1 MLAEPIAS
9 APISPALCQLKLMGT
24 QRTQRMSKNFHPPMM
39 FSPARAVPSQRPETY
54 ELLAEEP
61 VHLRDYLHILVRRKG
76 LILGI
81 FLGVILLTAAA
92 VLLVTPVYR
101 ATALLQITQDN
112 NIAQFGDHDP
122 LAALKGGG
130 DLTRFQET
138 QVKILSSR
146 SLAWRLIETLN
157 LRDHPDFKVQGESE
171 PPIPLQKLK
180 NDLLDIFQQKLD
192 IRPVKDSH
200 LVEASFDSSDQSL
213 AQRVV
218 NALAREYVQ
227 LAIDKRS
234 ESFSLVKDWLEKQLH
249 SLANRVQE
257 SQQKLYKFGQKSDFF
272 ALEDKDN
279 VIIQKYI
286 ELNGLLTKAQSD
298 RMAKEA
304 QYRQIEEKG
313 PEAPLVTNNPL
324 ILALRQELVSQTAK
338 TASLKKIY
346 LPGHPEMQAETARF
360 HELQGRLNNEVKR
373 IQEAVKADYEAAK
386 RTEALL
392 SEAFNEQKDKMANL
406 QKDMVEFQI
415 LKRDAQTTEQ
425 LYQALLARMK
435 ETTVA
440 STMVASNVA
449 VIDPADLPAEPY
461 FPQKGLFLGL
471 SGVIG
476 LCLGFG
482 AAFLAEYLDDSLKT
496 TEEVERV
503 CRLPSLGPVP
513 LLFEETGAKNA
524 RSQLCAHKLLGCLP
538 FGRSQS
544 QAAPQNGD
552 GVDLA
557 VLNDPQSIISEAIR
571 QVRTSIMLS
580 SAEGPPQGII
590 VTSPNPQ
597 EGKSTIASNLAVSL
611 ASDGRKVV
619 LLDCDLRQPR
629 LHQVFGTPT
638 QSGLSTFLT
647 GHSRQGEIVR
657 STKASNLWFIPAGP
671 VPPNPFEL
679 LNSQAF
685 KGLLAGLRR
694 EFQHIIIDTPPALG
708 FADARA
714 ISKLMD
720 GVLLVMKQNS
730 TPREAGRL
738 TCQLFSQIQAPL
750 LGIILNQVN
759 GHLSSKYELYY
770 HPKYYRAYYSGG
782 CGRPRADAQGQENH
796 AAEG

>member
-1 MLAEPIAS
+1 
-9 APISPALCQLKLMGT
+9 
-24 QRTQRMSKNFHPPMM
+24 MSKNYHLPMM
-39 FSPARAVPSQRPETY
+39 ISPSRAVLSQRPETY
-54 ELLAEEP
+54 ELLPEEP
-61 VHLRDYLHILVRRKG
+61 IHLRDYLHILVKRKR
-76 LILGI
+76 LIIGV
-81 FLGVILLTAAA
+81 FLGAILLTAAA
-92 VLLVTPVYR
+92 VLLVTPIYR

-112 NIAQFGDHDP
+112 AIAQFGEHDP
-122 LAALKGGG
+122 LAALKGGQ

-146 SLAWRLIETLN
+146 SLAWRLIQTLN
-157 LRDHPDFKVQGESE
+157 LRDHPEFKVQGDADL
-171 PPIPLQKLK
+171 PLSAQKLK
-180 NDLLDIFQQKLD
+180 NDLLDIFQRKLD
-192 IRPVKDSH
+192 IRPVKDSY
-200 LVEASFDSSDQSL
+200 LVEASFESADQSL
-213 AQRVV
+213 AQRVT

-227 LAIDKRS
+227 LAIDKRT
-234 ESFSLVKDWLEKQLH
+234 ESFSLVKDWLQKQLH
-249 SLANRVQE
+249 CLADRVQD
-257 SQQKLYKFGQKSDFF
+257 SQQKLYEFGQKSDFF

-286 ELNGLLTKAQSD
+286 ELNGLLTKAQSE

-313 PEAPLVTNNPL
+313 PEAPPVTNNPL

-338 TASLKKIY
+338 TASLKRIY
-346 LPGHPEMQAETARF
+346 LPGHPEMQAETAKLQ
-360 HELQGRLNNEVKR
+360 ELQGRLNNEVKR

-386 RTEALL
+386 RTEVLL
-392 SEAFNEQKDKMANL
+392 SEAFKEQKDRMANL
-406 QKDMVEFQI
+406 QKDLVEFQI

-471 SGVIG
+471 SGIIG
-476 LCLGFG
+476 LCLGLG

-513 LLFEETGAKNA
+513 LLSEETGAKNG
-524 RSQLCAHKLLGCLP
+524 RSHLHAHRLLTCLP
-538 FGRSQS
+538 FGRNQS
-544 QAAPQNGD
+544 QAAALNGD
-552 GVDLA
+552 WVDLA
-557 VLNDPQSIISEAIR
+557 VLNEPKSIISEAIR

-580 SAEGPPQGII
+580 AANGPPKGII
-590 VTSPNPQ
+590 VTSPNTQ

-611 ASDGRKVV
+611 ALDGRKVV
-619 LLDCDLRQPR
+619 LLECDLRKPR
-629 LHQVFGTPT
+629 LHRVFETPP
-638 QSGLSTFLT
+638 QPGLSTFLT
-647 GHSRQGEIVR
+647 GSSEWEEIIR
-657 STKASNLWFIPAGP
+657 PTKAPNLWFIPAGP

-679 LNSQAF
+679 LNSEAF
-685 KGLLAGLRR
+685 KALLDELRR
-694 EFQHIIIDTPPALG
+694 EFQHVIVDTPPALG
-708 FADARA
+708 FADARV

-759 GHLSSKYELYY
+759 GHLSGKYELYY
-770 HPKYYRAYYSGG
+770 HPKYYRDYYGG
-782 CGRPRADAQGQENH
+782 GERGRPSAEAQGRDNH
-796 AAEG
+796 AAER